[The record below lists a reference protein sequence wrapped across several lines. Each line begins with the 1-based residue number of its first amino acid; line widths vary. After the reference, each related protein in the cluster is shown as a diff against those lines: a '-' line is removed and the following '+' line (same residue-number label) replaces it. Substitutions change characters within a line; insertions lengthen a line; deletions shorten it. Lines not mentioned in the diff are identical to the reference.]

1 MKIPQGLTTAHALG
15 VLTSRRKFAK
25 ILMSARRN
33 FATWMQSV
41 VTPQGIFLVLVRRVM
56 KAMATKNAL
65 TLTNAKLTL
74 IRYCIHLVFFVAIAL
89 SCGELSNNLKE
100 NLPVRKQEDRNNI
113 FCPNMHFYAQLF
125 LSCAGL
131 FQTRMNEI
139 GEVSC

>member
-1 MKIPQGLTTAHALG
+1 
-15 VLTSRRKFAK
+15 
-25 ILMSARRN
+25 
-33 FATWMQSV
+33 
-41 VTPQGIFLVLVRRVM
+41 M

-74 IRYCIHLVFFVAIAL
+74 IRYCMPAKQHLVFFVAIAL

-113 FCPNMHFYAQLF
+113 FCPNMHFYAELF

-131 FQTRMNEI
+131 FKFRTRMNEI

>member
-1 MKIPQGLTTAHALG
+1 MTCENTPGSYKADALG

-25 ILMSARRN
+25 ILISARRN

-89 SCGELSNNLKE
+89 SCGDLSNNLKE

-113 FCPNMHFYAQLF
+113 FCPNKNYIQP
-125 LSCAGL
+125 LSAAVFFRKIC
-131 FQTRMNEI
+131 
-139 GEVSC
+139 C